1 MDCLRDDRSLWL
13 ANNVLPHEPALREW
27 LGRLAGL
34 GSDRVDDLVQ
44 ETYAV
49 LATRPDVT
57 GIHNPRAYAFQ
68 VAKSILLQDLRRS
81 RVVPIGSFADLDR
94 LAPVADLPTP
104 EQLVLG
110 RDELTRVADAI
121 ASMPA
126 QTRRAFHLRRIEG
139 LSQREV
145 AGVMGLSE
153 NTVEKHIM
161 RGIRMLMQ
169 QFGRGGKATS
179 DASLYRERGSASADN
194 TPRARRS
201 Y

>member
-13 ANNVLPHEPALREW
+13 ANHVLPHEPALRKW

-34 GSDRVDDLVQ
+34 GPDRVDDLVQ

-49 LATRPDVT
+49 LATCADVT
-57 GIHNPRAYAFQ
+57 GIQNPRAYAFQ
-68 VAKSILLQDLRRS
+68 VARSILLQDLRRS

-94 LAPVADLPTP
+94 LASVADEPTP
-104 EQLVLG
+104 EQYALG

-121 ASMPA
+121 AAMPA
-126 QTRRAFHLRRIEG
+126 QTRRAFHLRRVEG

-145 AGVMGLSE
+145 AAAMKLSE

-169 QFGRGGKATS
+169 QFGRGGKACS
-179 DASLYRERGSASADN
+179 DASMHCERGSVSAVK
-194 TPRARRS
+194 TSRARRD